1 MNPSIPYFV
10 EPPDL
15 TPALVEEITQ
25 IIFGEPVEPE
35 PCDIIFIFGG
45 SYPGLWERGAE
56 AYFKGLGNPII
67 ATGGHKPA
75 ALRHHAWR
83 DGITPEAEVIR
94 RELIRLGVPEGD
106 ILIENCSTNT
116 YENVSFAREVYD
128 FSGVSSILAVCKSL
142 AVGRQTRTLRAQL
155 APNVRVI
162 PYTFDVIQP
171 IPDGPTITR
180 TNWMEFPESRQFIFA
195 NVLKSH
201 QYGRAGHL
209 VPLENASDALRALI
223 QGYFEG

>member
-1 MNPSIPYFV
+1 MTGAIPYFV
-10 EPPDL
+10 EPPAL

-25 IIFGEPVEPE
+25 IIFGEPVKPE

-56 AYFKGLGNPII
+56 AYFKGLGSPII
-67 ATGGHKPA
+67 ATGGHKPT

-83 DGITPEAEVIR
+83 DGVTPEAEVIR
-94 RELIRLGVPEGD
+94 RELIRLGVPEGK
-106 ILIENCSTNT
+106 ILFENRSTNT
-116 YENVSFAREVYD
+116 YENVTFAREVYD

-142 AVGRQTRTLRAQL
+142 AVGRQTRTLKAQV

-162 PYTFDVIQP
+162 PYTFDVQP
-171 IPDGPTITR
+171 NPDGPTITR

-195 NVLKSH
+195 NVLKIH
-201 QYGRAGHL
+201 QYGRARHL
-209 VPLENASDALRALI
+209 VPLENVSAALRALI
-223 QGYFEG
+223 REYFEG